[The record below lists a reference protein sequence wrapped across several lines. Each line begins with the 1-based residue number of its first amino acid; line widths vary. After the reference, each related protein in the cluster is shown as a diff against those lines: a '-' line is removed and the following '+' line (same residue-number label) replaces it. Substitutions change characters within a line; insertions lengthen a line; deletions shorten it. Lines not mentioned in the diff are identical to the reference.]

1 MTQLSIHSP
10 IGDLTISEE
19 NDKLLSLDWGWSP
32 FQKKTPLLME
42 AKKLLDYY
50 FDGDNPKFDLPLNP
64 QGTPYQKKVWQ
75 EISIIPY
82 GKFLTYSNISEKID
96 SHPRSI
102 GMACGK
108 NPLPILI
115 PCHRVIGKKE
125 QLTGFSAGGGIETK
139 KFLLQLEVPNVYFN
153 IFN

>member
-1 MTQLSIHSP
+1 M
-10 IGDLTISEE
+10 
-19 NDKLLSLDWGWSP
+19 SLDWGWSP
-32 FQKKTPLLME
+32 FQQKTPLLVE

-50 FDGDNPKFDLPLNP
+50 FDGDNPKLDLPLNP
-64 QGTPYQKKVWQ
+64 QGTPYLKKVWQ
-75 EISIIPY
+75 EISIIPH

-115 PCHRVIGKKE
+115 PCHRVIGKE
-125 QLTGFSAGGGIETK
+125 GRLTGFSAGEGIETK
-139 KFLLQLEVPNVYFN
+139 KFLLQLEAPNVYFN